1 MGCCLSK
8 RKVAKTP
15 IKGAELSS
23 VNSAIHHDPDEEFD
37 DGFDFV
43 PLNAMKDA
51 KIRFDDDGG
60 DSDDE
65 YEPEEKEADILESKV
80 DENYKSGNGSG
91 EGDGGTG
98 SGDGGDGSGTGT
110 GGAGDGS
117 GTGGDGD
124 GTGINGHAAS
134 VAYADETLELLK
146 SQLKSKGIVPLEFIP
161 LADIK
166 AEVASL
172 MEQANKGEPFDDARL
187 DYLLACMEL
196 NPEYQKEKEEEAQRW
211 RDEIGPYSREC
222 LQTMRAFIPPSI
234 FSCSVDSLISDFN
247 FSRELAKRLMT
258 KKCLWLI
265 RILKSDIERI
275 HEAEL
280 MGRFNPE
287 SQGLD
292 IVETAAIY
300 AAIPQKFNK
309 DATGRKEAWRLSL
322 EKNLKDMYKQHKAGT
337 LLKIKKRSLAYNNQ
351 VPQFTARETL
361 HEMRSVSSDG
371 ANAPRSSFLTLN
383 KGGSSATGSG
393 QSVNSIQ
400 QKRTV
405 STASETSTASK
416 ESEGNAA
423 APARTDKHAALVMG
437 LNGALNKRIPVQETA
452 SASSRI

>member
-1 MGCCLSK
+1 MGCCQSK
-8 RKVAKTP
+8 TKVAKTP
-15 IKGAELSS
+15 VRNTELSS
-23 VNSAIHHDPDEEFD
+23 VNNVIVHDHEEEFD

-51 KIRFDDDGG
+51 KIRFDDEGG

-65 YEPEEKEADILESKV
+65 IEPEEKGSVILEAKV
-80 DENYKSGNGSG
+80 NENYEGNGKGNGPGNGDGSGNGTGGGGGGGSG
-91 EGDGGTG
+91 
-98 SGDGGDGSGTGT
+98 GDGGDGTGE
-110 GGAGDGS
+110 GGV
-117 GTGGDGD
+117 T
-124 GTGINGHAAS
+124 GHAAS

-166 AEVASL
+166 SEVASL
-172 MEQANKGEPFDDARL
+172 MDQANRGEQFDDARL

-211 RDEIGPYSREC
+211 RDEIGPFSREC

-234 FSCSVDSLISDFN
+234 FSCSVDSLISEYN

-300 AAIPQKFNK
+300 AAIPQKFAK
-309 DATGRKEAWRLSL
+309 DSTGKKETWRLSL

-351 VPQFTARETL
+351 TPQFTARETL
-361 HEMRSVSSDG
+361 HEMRSVSSDST
-371 ANAPRSSFLTLN
+371 ARDSFLTN
-383 KGGSSATGSG
+383 KRNASASASSSGGGGSGVAAIQKDKKASATA
-393 QSVNSIQ
+393 
-400 QKRTV
+400 
-405 STASETSTASK
+405 ASEEFNGAGSSDSAK
-416 ESEGNAA
+416 
-423 APARTDKHAALVMG
+423 DKQRAALVMG
-437 LNGALNKRIPVQETA
+437 LNGALNKRIPVQDTQ
-452 SASSRI
+452 SVSSRI